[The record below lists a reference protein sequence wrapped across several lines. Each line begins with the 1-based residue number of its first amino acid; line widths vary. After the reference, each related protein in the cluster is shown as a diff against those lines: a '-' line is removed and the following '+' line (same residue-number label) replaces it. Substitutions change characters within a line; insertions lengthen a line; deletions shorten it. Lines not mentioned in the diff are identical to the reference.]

1 MELRHL
7 SGFVAVAEELHFG
20 RAAERLHMAQ
30 SPLSQQIRLLERDL
44 GVRLFDR
51 TTRSVRLTAA
61 GKALLE
67 PARHLLAEAS
77 AVRRAVQVAH
87 LGEVGR
93 VTLGFAGAS
102 SYSALPVLTRAIT
115 SELPG
120 IELVLEGQTY
130 AGEALGRIADGTL
143 DLGFVALPVRRGI
156 SARVVRMERLL
167 LALPDSH
174 RLAER
179 DEVAVA
185 ELAQEPFVT
194 FPLSRGSAVREATVQ
209 ACHEAGFAPRIAQEA
224 PDSYNLLALV
234 GAGVGVAV
242 VVESAR
248 HIHLEHVVFRPLAG
262 EEVPVLPIALGWR
275 SGDRSAALAA
285 VLRIAER
292 VLPTPAEAGGEGS
305 QRR

>member
-44 GVRLFDR
+44 GVKLFDR

-77 AVRRAVQVAH
+77 AVRRAVQAAH

-179 DEVAVA
+179 DEVAVE
-185 ELAQEPFVT
+185 ELAREPFVT

-262 EEVPVLPIALGWR
+262 EGVSVLPIALGWR

-292 VLPTPAEAGGEGS
+292 VLPTPAEDGGQGS
-305 QRR
+305 RKR